1 MVLPLFLLFAIGATN
16 DWNIPQVAH
25 LAYAMADLPFCRG
38 MPSDEGAWN
47 KSCAQKKLWVQLGP
61 SEGGVEPERELPPE
75 ASVTVCSVG
84 QSKFNSSVGVCY
96 V

>member
-1 MVLPLFLLFAIGATN
+1 MIGTFLKSRILRMP
-16 DWNIPQVAH
+16 WQV
-25 LAYAMADLPFCRG
+25 FS
-38 MPSDEGAWN
+38 SDEGAWN
-47 KSCAQKKLWVQLGP
+47 GSCAQKKLWVQLGP

>member
-1 MVLPLFLLFAIGATN
+1 MRVLGTEAVLRRNFGSN
-16 DWNIPQVAH
+16 W
-25 LAYAMADLPFCRG
+25 
-38 MPSDEGAWN
+38 
-47 KSCAQKKLWVQLGP
+47 GP